1 MKAKVNVLAKPHLY
15 IFSTLNHYDHTSFRL
30 HSLNDLCYD
39 PPCCLGYKTINTTSH
54 DLLMNSDESVVNHIT
69 KPFIVLLFLF
79 FFMACPF
86 NRVSCCSSRE
96 ARESVNNFGKPRPAG
111 TARFEHVFEEGR
123 GMPCMYV
130 FQKPKRKL
138 L

>member
-1 MKAKVNVLAKPHLY
+1 MPKVCKQGGVMHETKSRHIGKASSLHL
-15 IFSTLNHYDHTSFRL
+15 FHTNHYDHTSFRL
-30 HSLNDLCYD
+30 RSLNDLCYD

-69 KPFIVLLFLF
+69 KPFIVLLILF

-96 ARESVNNFGKPRPAG
+96 AR
-111 TARFEHVFEEGR
+111 
-123 GMPCMYV
+123 
-130 FQKPKRKL
+130 
-138 L
+138 